1 MTIVVDANIVAA
13 LVLPLPYSPQAIDQM
28 DFWRRSQEYLIAPL
42 LFEYEL
48 MTLLRRSVVY
58 GQIERSNMAIAMDS
72 LLSTGLVTI
81 PPTNA
86 LHQSALKWADRIGQA
101 KAYDAQY
108 LALASRENAPLW
120 TADRRLVNAARAAG
134 LSWVHWVGDWD
145 GRPDE

>member
-1 MTIVVDANIVAA
+1 MTIVVDSNIVAA
-13 LVLPLPYSPQAIDQM
+13 LALPLPYSPQAIDQM
-28 DFWRRSQEYLIAPL
+28 DFWGRSQEHLIAPM

-48 MTLLRRSVVY
+48 MSLIRRSVVH
-58 GQIERSNMAIAMDS
+58 GQLERADMAIVMDR
-72 LLSTGLVTI
+72 LLNTGLVTI

-86 LHQSALKWADRIGQA
+86 LHQSALKLAERIGHA

-120 TADRRLVNAARAAG
+120 TADRRLVNAANAAG

-145 GRPDE
+145 RRHSE

>member
-1 MTIVVDANIVAA
+1 MTIVVDSNIVAA

-28 DFWRRSQEYLIAPL
+28 EFWRRSQEYLIAPM

-58 GQIERSNMAIAMDS
+58 GKLERANLAVAMDR
-72 LLSTGLVTI
+72 LLGTGLVMV

-86 LHQSALKWADRIGQA
+86 LHQSALKLAERIGQA

-120 TADRRLVNAARAAG
+120 TADRRLVNAANAAG
-134 LSWVHWVGDWD
+134 LNWVHWVGDWK
-145 GRPDE
+145 GGPDE